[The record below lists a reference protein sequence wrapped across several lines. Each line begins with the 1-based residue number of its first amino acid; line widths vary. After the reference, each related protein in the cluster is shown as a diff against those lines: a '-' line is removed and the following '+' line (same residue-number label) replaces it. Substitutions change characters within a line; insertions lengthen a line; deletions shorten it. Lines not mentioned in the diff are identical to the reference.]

1 VESNNNMK
9 EIGAYL
15 IDQGVDGFGI
25 ARMTRYGKELVQLD
39 ESVTEKF
46 PFAISFGLVLSRS
59 VMETVKE
66 GPNAL
71 YLHHYRQLNYRL
83 DMIAYLLTREIE
95 KKGFK
100 ALPFAAS
107 QLVDWKNQK
116 GHISHKRVAEM
127 SGLGWIGRNN
137 LLIHPVFGA
146 RMRFNTVITDMPLK
160 ENEQLEQGCENCR
173 VCISVCPAG
182 AIKENPSD
190 FDHVGCYNMVTQLKN
205 KRNLGHHICGI
216 CIEACT
222 GEQ

>member
-1 VESNNNMK
+1 VESVK
-9 EIGAYL
+9 YESEIGAYL
-15 IDQGVDGFGI
+15 IGQGMDAYGI
-25 ARMTRYGKELVQLD
+25 AKMDRYEKELVQLD
-39 ESVTEKF
+39 KSVVEKF
-46 PFAISFGLVLSRS
+46 PFAISLGLVLSRS

-83 DMIAYLLTREIE
+83 DMVAYLLVREIE

-146 RMRFNTVITDMPLK
+146 RMRLNTVITDMPL
-160 ENEQLEQGCENCR
+160 EESEQLKQGCETCKA
-173 VCISVCPAG
+173 CMTLCPAR
-182 AIKENPSD
+182 AIKEDPSE
-190 FDHVGCYNMVTQLKN
+190 FDHVGCFNMVTQLKN

-216 CIEACT
+216 CIEACM